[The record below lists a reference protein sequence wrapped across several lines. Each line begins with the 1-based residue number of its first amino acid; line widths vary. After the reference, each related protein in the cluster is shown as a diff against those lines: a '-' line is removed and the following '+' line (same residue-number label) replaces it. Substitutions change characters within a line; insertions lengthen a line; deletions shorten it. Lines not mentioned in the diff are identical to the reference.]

1 MPNGACRLRI
11 RWSRRAQRQ
20 LDRALDYIAQE
31 NPVAARQVA
40 ARIYQ
45 ATQLL
50 EDNPLMGRP
59 GRVADTREWVVKD
72 TAFLL
77 GYLVENNELSIL
89 AVLHSKQYWSD
100 ELES

>member
-1 MPNGACRLRI
+1 MPNGAYRLQI

-20 LDRALDYIAQE
+20 LDEALNYIAQE
-31 NPVAARQVA
+31 NPVAAREVA

-50 EDNPLMGRP
+50 KDNPAMGRP
-59 GRVADTREWVVKD
+59 GRVAGTREWVVKD

-77 GYLVENNELSIL
+77 GYLLENNELSIL
-89 AVLHSKQYWSD
+89 AVLHSKQHWPD
-100 ELES
+100 ELEP